1 MYVFMC
7 VVDPTHNPQ
16 HCCYSIVINLFHFL
30 WPALLKHE
38 GFLQQFITPIVKAKK
53 QGGGRGKGKRV
64 EEVIQFYSMPEY
76 KQWLED
82 MRVHDKSSSNNGYNV
97 KYYKGL
103 GTNTAKEGRE
113 YFQQLP
119 VHRKV
124 FQCIDEADG
133 NAIDLAFNK
142 TRVSDRRQWLTQTFC
157 ASRFINPRDER
168 VSYQDFIDKE
178 LIQFSYSDLQR
189 SIPNVIDGLKPS
201 QRKVLYGC
209 FKKNLIKEEA
219 KVVQIAG
226 YIAEHTAYH
235 HGETSLH
242 ATIIN
247 MAQDFVGSNNVPFL
261 AALGQFG
268 TRAAGGK
275 DYASPRYVF
284 TKLNSITRLLFP
296 EEDDSFLESMEEDG
310 LMVEPRYYIP
320 VVPTILLNG
329 SDGIGTG
336 WVRDNILHASIAAT
350 HLSYHVGDELRCMHV

>member
-1 MYVFMC
+1 M
-7 VVDPTHNPQ
+7 
-16 HCCYSIVINLFHFL
+16 
-30 WPALLKHE
+30 
-38 GFLQQFITPIVKAKK
+38 KAKR
-53 QGGGRGKGKRV
+53 GGVGKRA
-64 EEVIQFYSMPEY
+64 EVIQFYSMPEY
-76 KQWLED
+76 KQWVED
-82 MRVHDKSSSNNGYNV
+82 MRAHNHGEEGAVGAGANNMEQLGSNSSSNGYSV

-103 GTNTAKEGRE
+103 GTNTASEGRE

-119 VHRKV
+119 IHRKV
-124 FQCIDEADG
+124 FQRIDEADS
-133 NAIDLAFNK
+133 NAIDLAFSK
-142 TRVSDRRQWLTQTFC
+142 TRVSDRRQWLTQTYC
-157 ASRFINPRDER
+157 ASSFINPRDER

-261 AALGQFG
+261 AAMGQFG

-296 EEDDSFLESMEEDG
+296 EEDDSFLELMEEDG

-336 WVRDNILHASIAAT
+336 WVRQNNTSVAAP
-350 HLSYHVGDELRCMHV
+350 HVCVVL